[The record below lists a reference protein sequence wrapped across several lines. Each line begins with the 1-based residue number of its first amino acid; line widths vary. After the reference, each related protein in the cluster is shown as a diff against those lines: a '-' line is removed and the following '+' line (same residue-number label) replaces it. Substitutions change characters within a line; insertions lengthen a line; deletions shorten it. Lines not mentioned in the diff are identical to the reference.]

1 MTEPNDIRVLIAD
14 DHPLVREAIRNA
26 FEQHSDMSVLAEA
39 GDGEAAVKLT
49 EEFKPDVVIIDIV
62 MPKLTGIQ
70 ATREIRKVSPNTAV
84 LILTSYDDDR
94 YIIGLLESGA
104 AGYLLKSARGQDL
117 VSAVRAIHA
126 GESVLHPTIIAKI
139 LRYNMHL
146 ADEGDKREV
155 KDTLSTRE
163 LEVLRLT
170 AKGLSN
176 RDIAKSL
183 SVSTRTTKAHLS
195 AIFNKLGVASRTEA
209 IVKGVREGWLTL
221 DDFSEESE

>member
-1 MTEPNDIRVLIAD
+1 MTEPNNIRVLIAD

-26 FEQHSDMSVLAEA
+26 FEQHGDMSVLAEA

-49 EEFKPDVVIIDIV
+49 EEFKPDVVIMDIV

-139 LRYNMHL
+139 LRYNMHM
-146 ADEGDKREV
+146 ADEGDKREA
-155 KDTLSTRE
+155 KDTLSARE

-176 RDIAKSL
+176 RDIAKDL
-183 SVSTRTTKAHLS
+183 NVSTRTTKAHLS

-221 DDFSEESE
+221 EDFSEESE